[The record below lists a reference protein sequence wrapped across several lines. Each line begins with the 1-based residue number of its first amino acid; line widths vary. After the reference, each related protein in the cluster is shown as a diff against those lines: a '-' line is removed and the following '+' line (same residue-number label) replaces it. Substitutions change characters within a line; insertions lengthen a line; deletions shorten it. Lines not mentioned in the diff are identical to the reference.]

1 MNILK
6 VIFKI
11 KEKIYRQ
18 SFSFFKTKKQGFS
31 LIELMVTMG
40 IIGLLSVISV
50 VTIGNVRSNARDTK
64 RINDIRQLAT
74 ALEMYEIDHGA
85 YPSCSGKSNDLT
97 GGWYTCLVPA
107 LADYVSP
114 LPQDP
119 QNTPQV
125 YSYEYFSPNQKA
137 AFLYFGLENQR
148 PNMGN
153 ASSYWYSGQYGMYI
167 YGRRIG
173 YY

>member
-1 MNILK
+1 MNVLNKILEL
-6 VIFKI
+6 
-11 KEKIYRQ
+11 KEFIYFQ
-18 SFSFFKTKKQGFS
+18 KTKLIKQKRRGFS

-50 VTIGNVRSNARDTK
+50 VTIGNVRSSARDTK
-64 RINDIRQLAT
+64 RINDMRQLAT

-97 GGWYTCLVPA
+97 GQWYTCLTPA
-107 LADYVSP
+107 MADYISP

-119 QNTPQV
+119 QNTTQV
-125 YSYEYFSPNQKA
+125 YSYQYISPNSKA
-137 AFLYFGLENQR
+137 AYLYFGLENLR
-148 PNMGN
+148 PNIGN
-153 ASSYWYSGQYGMYI
+153 ASSYWYDGQYGMYI
-167 YGRRIG
+167 YSRRVG